1 MSENSQTKTLTPED
15 VNRAFGED
23 KYHNIEVLEDGTIRE
38 ITSDGDSITESVTR
52 SLKTERTWY

>member
-1 MSENSQTKTLTPED
+1 MSDNGQTKTLSPED
-15 VNRAFGED
+15 VHRNYGAE

-38 ITSDGDSITESVTR
+38 TTSDGDSVTESVTR

>member
-1 MSENSQTKTLTPED
+1 MSDNGKTQTLSPED
-15 VNRAFGED
+15 VHRTYGKD

-38 ITSDGDSITESVTR
+38 TTSDGDSVTESVTR